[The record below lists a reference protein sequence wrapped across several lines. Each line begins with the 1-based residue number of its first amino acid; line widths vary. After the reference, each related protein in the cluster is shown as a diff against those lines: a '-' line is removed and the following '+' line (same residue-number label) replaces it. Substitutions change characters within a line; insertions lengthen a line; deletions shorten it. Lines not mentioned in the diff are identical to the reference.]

1 MSTAGGNHGIEE
13 RIRAWDGQGVVCRY
27 DAETGTWIFISLHRD
42 TLGPFTGGT
51 RMKSY
56 PSLGAALED
65 GQRLA
70 AGMTQ
75 KWAALGMPYGGG
87 KAVLAVPETLA
98 GAVREGLLRRYGRL
112 IASLGGRFRTGEDMG
127 TTPDDMCILAEETEF
142 VHGFDRETG
151 EKLDPSPYTARGV
164 WSGIRA
170 GCAEVFGGEGLDGRT
185 VLVEGLG
192 HVGWSLAEML
202 RESGAGLIVADI
214 DGARCERAARELGA
228 TVVAPAEVPS
238 TACDVYAPCAI
249 GATVNRDTIP
259 RLACRLVAGSANNQL
274 GEPADAGLLVER
286 GIAYAPDYVINGGGA
301 MSFGL
306 MSKGEKDPE
315 VLRRQVETIGDM
327 VGELLR
333 EAAGRGES
341 PVTAADRRVERALA
355 AAAG

>member
-1 MSTAGGNHGIEE
+1 MTLVGGIEE
-13 RIRAWDGQGVVCRY
+13 RIRAWEGEGVVCRY
-27 DAETGTWIFISLHRD
+27 DRETDSWIFISMHRD

-56 PSLGAALED
+56 PSLGEALED

-70 AGMTQ
+70 AGMTA

-87 KAVLAVPETLA
+87 KAVLAVPGPLEGKA
-98 GAVREGLLRRYGRL
+98 REGLLRRYGRL
-112 IASLGGRFRTGEDMG
+112 ITSLGGRFRTGEDMG
-127 TTPDDMCILAEETEF
+127 TTPEDMCILAEETEF

-164 WSGIRA
+164 WSGIVA
-170 GCAEVFGGEGLDGRT
+170 GCAEVFGSDDLAGRT
-185 VLVEGLG
+185 VLIEGLG
-192 HVGWSLAEML
+192 HVGWRLAEML
-202 RESGAGLIVADI
+202 RESGAALLVADI
-214 DGARCERAARELGA
+214 DGARCEQAAAEFGATAVELGR
-228 TVVAPAEVPS
+228 VPEAE
-238 TACDVYAPCAI
+238 CDVYAPCAI

-274 GEPADAGLLVER
+274 AEAGDAERLAER
-286 GIAYAPDYVINGGGA
+286 GIFYVPDYVINGGGA

-306 MSKGEKDPE
+306 MSTGEKDPI

-333 EAAGRGES
+333 EAAARGES
-341 PVTAADRRVERALA
+341 PVAAADRRVERVLA
-355 AAAG
+355 ARGRAV